1 MITVALAGKPN
12 AGKSTFYTAST
23 MADVDVANYP
33 FTTIDANRGVAA
45 VRTRCPCLDRD
56 RRVELTVTESGH
68 PWGTYAATIGREA
81 GHTAVTIE
89 YTADKRFGLRRIPQQ
104 LLAARYRD
112 EALNVQGYDVVDRTS
127 RVGR

>member
-56 RRVELTVTESGH
+56 RRCGNDRCHDGVRYVPVELLDVAGLVPGAHE
-68 PWGTYAATIGREA
+68 GR
-81 GHTAVTIE
+81 
-89 YTADKRFGLRRIPQQ
+89 GLT
-104 LLAARYRD
+104 
-112 EALNVQGYDVVDRTS
+112 N
-127 RVGR
+127 